1 MDNNGNNNQEL
12 IESQGLESNIPVD
25 NQIVT
30 EKSKNKKTNLLGF
43 LGAAT
48 MVITGVT
55 LIFTFMALNLG
66 TLGDPCWDNMLG
78 VAFLVPILIIL
89 ILYMKKNKEVVKPS
103 IYKFGKTMAGAGI
116 VVLLFAVLCNP
127 IRILVENNKHYT
139 NVSLDGFVE
148 NWKQASTQAEGVVTR
163 DIRIDT
169 DIRNG
174 HSKDFQSSSA
184 KSKITV
190 ERKGPDVSRV
200 TYWTQ
205 ERYFFSVDEILPY
218 VKDIL
223 KCDPNYS
230 EESYNLLVQGL
241 SMPEKCE
248 FFDQF
253 DVLFRETNSI
263 NKYGIQIREYAYP
276 HPIND
281 RVFEWP
287 KSDTGAVFYTYRN
300 PVLGFC
306 EVFNETG
313 LAYQIHESDCVEM
326 NDSICQMMGLTDYGG
341 KPYIIAPYARAGVG
355 LVLLTSPDSRY
366 LNGILISSNTDDW
379 DKNDTS
385 SSSAAVIHT
394 QAMIATLNAY
404 TGLSSEQI
412 LEWMALSEATRI
424 KGAELGY
431 KYYCCWYKN
440 VELYITKAN
449 GQFHTVIGV
458 FSSDYLENEDKYS
471 VEYKPGS

>member
-1 MDNNGNNNQEL
+1 MENNENITQEY
-12 IESQGLESNIPVD
+12 VD
-25 NQIVT
+25 NQSFESDVSVNDQTVT
-30 EKSKNKKTNLLGF
+30 VKSKNKKTNLLGF

-48 MVITGVT
+48 MVITGIT

-89 ILYMKKNKEVVKPS
+89 ILYMKKNKEAVKPS
-103 IYKFGKTMAGAGI
+103 IYKFGKTMAGASI

-127 IRILVENNKHYT
+127 IRILIENNKHYT

-174 HSKDFQSSSA
+174 HSKEFQSSSA

-263 NKYGIQIREYAYP
+263 NRYSIQIDEYPYP

-326 NDSICQMMGLTDYGG
+326 NDTLREMTGLTDYDGNAYIVD
-341 KPYIIAPYARAGVG
+341 PYIRAGVKF
-355 LVLLTSPDSRY
+355 LLLTSSDSHY
-366 LNGILISSNTDDW
+366 LKAILISSNSDDW
-379 DKNDTS
+379 DASDTS
-385 SSSAAVIHT
+385 SSSVGVIHI

-404 TGLSSEQI
+404 TGLSSDQI
-412 LEWMALSEATRI
+412 FEWMKLSKATQI
-424 KGAELGY
+424 NATELGY
-431 KYYCCWYKN
+431 EYYSCWYKN
-440 VELYITKAN
+440 VEFGIVYGN
-449 GQFHTVIGV
+449 GQILYAICAKSPEF
-458 FSSDYLENEDKYS
+458 LENEEIYS

>member
-1 MDNNGNNNQEL
+1 MENNENITQEYA
-12 IESQGLESNIPVD
+12 D
-25 NQIVT
+25 NQSFESDVSVNDQTVT
-30 EKSKNKKTNLLGF
+30 VKSKNKKTNLLGF

-48 MVITGVT
+48 MVITGIT

-89 ILYMKKNKEVVKPS
+89 ILYMKKNKEAVKPS

-127 IRILVENNKHYT
+127 IRILIENNKHYT

-263 NKYGIQIREYAYP
+263 NRYSIQIDEYSYP

-326 NDSICQMMGLTDYGG
+326 NDTLREMMGLTDSDG
-341 KPYIIAPYARAGVG
+341 KAYIIDPYIRAGVEF
-355 LVLLTSPDSRY
+355 VLITTSDSHY
-366 LNGILISSNTDDW
+366 LKAVLISASTEELNASGSGS
-379 DKNDTS
+379 TS
-385 SSSAAVIHT
+385 VLSILSEAVAAT
-394 QAMIATLNAY
+394 ANAY
-404 TGLSSEQI
+404 TGLSEGQSAK
-412 LEWMALSEATRI
+412 WMTLSYDTSHDA
-424 KGAELGY
+424 AASGY
-431 KYYCCWYKN
+431 EYYSCWYKYTD
-440 VELYITKAN
+440 LYVTITKERTLYEFTAISPN
-449 GQFHTVIGV
+449 F
-458 FSSDYLENEDKYS
+458 LENEEIYS